1 MKKLRMVQYLAYFTI
16 VIIFISIFSGNTLA
30 AKGSSDSEDEN
41 QNQMRENSRG
51 SYTSENESER
61 GSNSS
66 EFDSKKSR
74 EELRIDRQKTISE
87 REEEK
92 IKEDLKLQKE
102 EYQKAKEDFIKTR
115 NSIKTG
121 KLDINSEE
129 ALDATKSYL
138 DSSISYMIAHLSTV
152 KSNMEASN
160 GTGTDKKIAAID
172 ERIELLEAEKAEV
185 KNASSQKE
193 LLVTVKSVRET
204 WDDARKIS
212 LEGSGEIVSEKI
224 GEFLEKSEILS
235 KKLEIDLEKLN
246 ETGAETSDIET
257 KLTTY
262 NSYIRSAQEKKEK
275 ADSIY
280 SSDNVT
286 KEDMKTANNYLR
298 QSLND
303 INKANKILREIFDEF
318 KMHNTVLTNV
328 TSIDSDLKI
337 GFDDTK
343 NVTYTDNNSSIANGT
358 LVIEQTAS

>member
-16 VIIFISIFSGNTLA
+16 VIISISIFSGNTLA

-51 SYTSENESER
+51 SYTSENEIER

-74 EELRIDRQKTISE
+74 EELRIDSQKTISE

-138 DSSISYMIAHLSTV
+138 DSSISYMIAHLSSV
-152 KSNMEASN
+152 KNNIEHSN
-160 GTGTDKKIAAID
+160 GKGTYEKIEAID
-172 ERIELLEAEKAEV
+172 EKIKLLEDKRAELA
-185 KNASSQKE
+185 ATSSQDE
-193 LLVTVKSVRET
+193 LLVVVRSVREI
-204 WDDARKIS
+204 WGDAQKIS
-212 LEGSGEIVSEKI
+212 LAGSGEIVSERV
-224 GEFLEKSEILS
+224 GEFLEKSENLS
-235 KKLEIDLEKLN
+235 EKLEIDIENLN
-246 ETGAETSDIET
+246 KTGIDTSDLET
-257 KLTTY
+257 KLTSY
-262 NSYIRSAQEKKEK
+262 NSYIRSAEDKREK

-280 SSDNVT
+280 SDENVT
-286 KEDMKTANNYLR
+286 QENMKIANNYLR
-298 QSLND
+298 QSISD
-303 INKANKILREIFDEF
+303 INRANKMLKEIFGELKKHEVELAAGTIKDELD
-318 KMHNTVLTNV
+318 T
-328 TSIDSDLKI
+328 
-337 GFDDTK
+337 GF
-343 NVTYTDNNSSIANGT
+343 NSSKIMQSNNTSSTIGVT
-358 LVIEQTAS
+358 PVK

>member
-1 MKKLRMVQYLAYFTI
+1 
-16 VIIFISIFSGNTLA
+16 
-30 AKGSSDSEDEN
+30 
-41 QNQMRENSRG
+41 MRENSG
-51 SYTSENESER
+51 DTYTGENESEN
-61 GSNSS
+61 GSDGS
-66 EFDSKKSR
+66 EPEP
-74 EELRIDRQKTISE
+74 EELQDNLDIKDQKKISKQDKKE
-87 REEEK
+87 
-92 IKEDLKLQKE
+92 IKEELQLQKK
-102 EYQKAKEDFIKTR
+102 EYQEAKKDFLEIK
-115 NSIKTG
+115 NNIQTG
-121 KLDINSEE
+121 KLNFNSEE
-129 ALDATKSYL
+129 ALNATKNYL
-138 DSSISYMIAHLSTV
+138 NASISYMIAHLSTV

-160 GTGTDKKIAAID
+160 GSGTDKKVAVID
-172 ERIELLEAEKAEV
+172 ERIKLLEAEKAEV

-193 LLVTVKSVRET
+193 LLVTVRSVRET

-224 GEFLEKSEILS
+224 GEYLEKSEILS
-235 KKLEIDLEKLN
+235 KKLETDLEKLN

-298 QSLND
+298 QSLTD
-303 INKANKILREIFDEF
+303 INKANKILRELFDEF
-318 KMHNTVLTNV
+318 KMHNTVLTNI

-337 GFDDTK
+337 DFDDTK
-343 NVTYTDNNSSIANGT
+343 SVTYTDNNSSIANGT